1 MSQQDGPQDSS
12 KEPDVADAVDAK
24 MIQLAGRVI
33 GLEFTAAEAE
43 LMTYAVNLNF
53 ANYETIHETEL
64 GNAPIPAFHF
74 DPRLPSYAGPRGLP
88 RREPSRVEVTRPSCL
103 EELAFYP
110 VFALAELVRTR
121 AVKSVEL
128 TGIYLNRLKNLGPQL
143 SCVATLTEDLAWQQA
158 ERADA
163 ELSAG
168 RYRGPL
174 HGIPYGLKDL
184 FATRDYP
191 TSWGAP
197 PYRGQM
203 LDADATVVTRLAEA
217 GAVLVAKLSM
227 GSLAWDDV
235 WYGGKTKNPWDLTKG
250 SSGSSA
256 GSGAA
261 TAAGLVAFAIGTETN
276 GSIISPS
283 RACGVSGLRPT
294 FGRVS
299 RHGGMTLSWTL
310 DKVGP
315 MCRTV
320 EDCALV
326 FDAIRGPDEH
336 DPTVVNASFA
346 WEPEVDMASL
356 RIGYIERDF
365 DVEGEAA
372 ERNKSTLEALKAMGA
387 TLVPIALP
395 EFPLNAL
402 QMILYTEAA
411 AAFDELTRNNRDDL
425 LIRQEEKYWANQ
437 LRVARLVPAVE
448 YIQVQRIRR
457 RLIEAMAALMQTID
471 LYVAPAEGDNVWV
484 TNLSGHPAVT
494 MLNGFLSTGLP
505 TSISL
510 VGQLDD
516 EARLLAVAKQYQM
529 QTSYHKQIPPLFA
542 PGQP

>member
-1 MSQQDGPQDSS
+1 MKPKQGVQDSAQDP
-12 KEPDVADAVDAK
+12 EVADAVDAQ
-24 MIQLAGRVI
+24 MIQVAGKVI
-33 GLEFTAAEAE
+33 GLDFTAAEAE

-53 ANYETIHETEL
+53 ANFETIRQHPL

-74 DPRLPSYAGPRGLP
+74 DPRPPGFKGPHALPKREL
-88 RREPSRVEVTRPSCL
+88 RRYKVARPERL

-110 VFALAELVRTR
+110 VYLLAELIRTR
-121 AVKSVEL
+121 TVSSTEL
-128 TGIYLNRLKNLGPQL
+128 TELYLDRLKNFGPQL
-143 SCVATLTEDLAWQQA
+143 ACVVTLTEELARRQA
-158 ERADA
+158 AQADDEIA
-163 ELSAG
+163 RG
-168 RYRGPL
+168 IYRGPL

-184 FATRDYP
+184 FATKGYS
-191 TSWGAP
+191 TNWGAP

-203 LDADATVVTRLAEA
+203 IDHDATVVTRLAEA

-235 WYGGKTKNPWDLTKG
+235 WFGGKTKNPWDLTKG

-299 RHGGMTLSWTL
+299 RYGGMTLSWTL

-326 FDAIRGPDEH
+326 FDAIRGPDGH
-336 DPTVVNASFA
+336 DPTVVDASFV
-346 WEPEVDMASL
+346 WEPEVDISKL
-356 RIGYIERDF
+356 RIGYLARDF
-365 DVEGEAA
+365 EAEHPASQFNRETLRQFQRQGA
-372 ERNKSTLEALKAMGA
+372 E
-387 TLVPIALP
+387 LVPIALP
-395 EFPLNAL
+395 DFPLNAM
-402 QMILYTEAA
+402 QMILYVEAA
-411 AAFDELTRNNRDDL
+411 AAFDELTRSNRDDL

-437 LRVARLVPAVE
+437 FRVARLVPAVE
-448 YIQVQRIRR
+448 YLQVQRLRQQ
-457 RLIEAMAALMQTID
+457 LIESMAKVMEQVD
-471 LYVAPAEGDNVWV
+471 LYLAPAEGDNVWV
-484 TNLSGHPAVT
+484 TNLTGHPVVT
-494 MLNGFLSTGLP
+494 LLNGFLPNGLP
-505 TSISL
+505 TSISF

-516 EARLLAVAKQYQM
+516 EARLLAVAKRYQES
-529 QTSYHKQIPPLFA
+529 TDFHTRIPPLFA
-542 PGQP
+542 P

>member
-1 MSQQDGPQDSS
+1 
-12 KEPDVADAVDAK
+12 
-24 MIQLAGRVI
+24 
-33 GLEFTAAEAE
+33 
-43 LMTYAVNLNF
+43 
-53 ANYETIHETEL
+53 
-64 GNAPIPAFHF
+64 
-74 DPRLPSYAGPRGLP
+74 
-88 RREPSRVEVTRPSCL
+88 
-103 EELAFYP
+103 
-110 VFALAELVRTR
+110 
-121 AVKSVEL
+121 
-128 TGIYLNRLKNLGPQL
+128 
-143 SCVATLTEDLAWQQA
+143 
-158 ERADA
+158 
-163 ELSAG
+163 
-168 RYRGPL
+168 
-174 HGIPYGLKDL
+174 
-184 FATRDYP
+184 
-191 TSWGAP
+191 
-197 PYRGQM
+197 
-203 LDADATVVTRLAEA
+203 
-217 GAVLVAKLSM
+217 
-227 GSLAWDDV
+227 
-235 WYGGKTKNPWDLTKG
+235 
-250 SSGSSA
+250 
-256 GSGAA
+256 
-261 TAAGLVAFAIGTETN
+261 
-276 GSIISPS
+276 
-283 RACGVSGLRPT
+283 
-294 FGRVS
+294 
-299 RHGGMTLSWTL
+299 MTLSWTL

-494 MLNGFLSTGLP
+494 MLNGFLSSGLP